1 MNTTIVKLASTDSDT
16 ERLLKGSV
24 LLQAEMNA
32 HKRTALK
39 YDTVVKMLEF
49 ALDRWEGE
57 WGNDEWC
64 EPEDGDWY
72 IKTAR
77 WMQVHHGRE
86 DGGTISRVQDFLNKY
101 LPWDEQ
107 KAI

>member
-1 MNTTIVKLASTDSDT
+1 MTLVKLASTDTDT

-39 YDTVVKMLEF
+39 YDTVQKMLAFWLDEF
-49 ALDRWEGE
+49 EGAF
-57 WGNDEWC
+57 NSDEWC
-64 EPEDGDWY
+64 EYEAGEHY
-72 IKTAR
+72 IQCAR
-77 WMQVHHGRE
+77 WMQVHHNRE
-86 DGGTISRVQDFLNKY
+86 DGGTMSRVQEFLNKY

-107 KAI
+107 RAV